1 MGGDARHDDGLARDP
16 PNWPGRVQFR
26 LFYRLENADDEE
38 LLKRGLGKPAIV
50 VITRCSPRTGEVL
63 HVRLRKGQ
71 AGSPRGVVRFTDELI
86 ARVARAGASGEKLLR
101 ADSSFWNKKLI
112 ARLQATGW
120 LYSISVRKQFR
131 VPQAIAQIPESA
143 WRSIEDYP
151 E

>member
-1 MGGDARHDDGLARDP
+1 M
-16 PNWPGRVQFR
+16 
-26 LFYRLENADDEE
+26 
-38 LLKRGLGKPAIV
+38 
-50 VITRCSPRTGEVL
+50 
-63 HVRLRKGQ
+63 RLRKD
-71 AGSPRGVVRFTDELI
+71 GSPRGVVRFTDELI